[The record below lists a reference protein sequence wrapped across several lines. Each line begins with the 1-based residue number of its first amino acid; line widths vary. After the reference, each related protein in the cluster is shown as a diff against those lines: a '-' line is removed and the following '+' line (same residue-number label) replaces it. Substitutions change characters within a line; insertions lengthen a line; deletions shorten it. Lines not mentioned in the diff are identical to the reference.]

1 MKFLSFTFLNVAPP
15 KGGVS
20 PCFKEYGDPCLRR
33 GDVLFCVLALFFLPM
48 AAHAASCYTPAQFR
62 AEQVVR
68 LQTQLMMTSLLCPS
82 AVPGVPSAYSAYMQ
96 FSQRHK
102 NFIAAQENTL
112 LAFYRAQRVP
122 QPDRHLHT
130 FKTNMA
136 NRLATFAAN
145 RAPGVFCRSYGARLQ
160 QAVRLTPV
168 ALQNW
173 GNQIALNR
181 PSTYPACGATK

>member
-1 MKFLSFTFLNVAPP
+1 MNFLSAIFGCVAL
-15 KGGVS
+15 V
-20 PCFKEYGDPCLRR
+20 
-33 GDVLFCVLALFFLPM
+33 FLPM

-82 AVPGVPSAYSAYMQ
+82 AVPGVPSAYSAYTQ

-102 NFIAAQENTL
+102 NFITAQENTL

-181 PSTYPACGATK
+181 PSTYPVCGAAK

>member
-82 AVPGVPSAYSAYMQ
+82 AVPGVPSA
-96 FSQRHK
+96 
-102 NFIAAQENTL
+102 
-112 LAFYRAQRVP
+112 
-122 QPDRHLHT
+122 
-130 FKTNMA
+130 
-136 NRLATFAAN
+136 
-145 RAPGVFCRSYGARLQ
+145 
-160 QAVRLTPV
+160 
-168 ALQNW
+168 
-173 GNQIALNR
+173 
-181 PSTYPACGATK
+181 